1 MLKKIW
7 WIEIYLYLCLNKS
20 KTMKNFFKRIWKRM
34 YVKYTLWMH
43 YRAFRPKE
51 VKTQN
56 ESICSAICRKMI
68 THRDS
73 EFMIAPLSEK
83 RYIKNPTL
91 NLFVV
96 LEDRQ
101 VSITNH
107 VYHYDVRLSDRD
119 WNKLIHSY
127 NEKTEN
133 LRMGYE
139 NEIKSQIVHSLSKIL
154 DKISEK

>member
-1 MLKKIW
+1 
-7 WIEIYLYLCLNKS
+7 
-20 KTMKNFFKRIWKRM
+20 MKNFFKRLWKRK
-34 YVKYTLWMH
+34 YVKYTLWLQ
-43 YRAFRPKE
+43 YRAFKPKE
-51 VKTQN
+51 EKTQN
-56 ESICSAICRKMI
+56 EAICTAICRKMI
-68 THRDS
+68 AHKDS
-73 EFMIAPLSEK
+73 KFMIAPISDK
-83 RYIKNPTL
+83 RYIKNATL

-119 WNKLIHSY
+119 WYKLIRSY
-127 NEKTEN
+127 NEKTED

>member
-1 MLKKIW
+1 MKK
-7 WIEIYLYLCLNKS
+7 
-20 KTMKNFFKRIWKRM
+20 FFKRVWKRF
-34 YVKYTLWMH
+34 YVKYTLWMQ
-43 YRAFRPKE
+43 YRAFKPKE
-51 VKTQN
+51 EKTQN
-56 ESICSAICRKMI
+56 ESICNAICRKMI
-68 THRDS
+68 LHKDS
-73 EFMIAPLSEK
+73 KFMIAPLSEK

-107 VYHYDVRLSDRD
+107 VYHYDVKLTERD

>member
-1 MLKKIW
+1 
-7 WIEIYLYLCLNKS
+7 
-20 KTMKNFFKRIWKRM
+20 MKNFLKRLWKRM
-34 YVKYTLWMH
+34 YVKYTLWMQ

-51 VKTQN
+51 EKTQN
-56 ESICSAICRKMI
+56 EAICTAICRKMI
-68 THRDS
+68 SHEDS
-73 EFMIAPLSEK
+73 KFMIAPLSEK
-83 RYIKNPTL
+83 RYIKNATL

-107 VYHYDVRLSDRD
+107 VYHYDVKLSDRD
-119 WNKLIHSY
+119 WYKLIRSY

>member
-1 MLKKIW
+1 MKK
-7 WIEIYLYLCLNKS
+7 
-20 KTMKNFFKRIWKRM
+20 FFKRLWKRK
-34 YVKYTLWMH
+34 YVKYTLWLQ
-43 YRAFRPKE
+43 YRAFKPKE
-51 VKTQN
+51 EKTQN
-56 ESICSAICRKMI
+56 EAICTAICRKMI
-68 THRDS
+68 AHEDS
-73 EFMIAPLSEK
+73 KFMIAPISDK
-83 RYIKNPTL
+83 RYIKNATL

-107 VYHYDVRLSDRD
+107 VYHYDVRLTDRD
-119 WNKLIHSY
+119 WYKLIRSY
-127 NEKTEN
+127 NERTED

>member
-1 MLKKIW
+1 
-7 WIEIYLYLCLNKS
+7 
-20 KTMKNFFKRIWKRM
+20 
-34 YVKYTLWMH
+34 
-43 YRAFRPKE
+43 
-51 VKTQN
+51 
-56 ESICSAICRKMI
+56 
-68 THRDS
+68 
-73 EFMIAPLSEK
+73 MIAPLSEK
-83 RYIKNPTL
+83 RYIKNATL

-119 WNKLIHSY
+119 WYKIIRNY
-127 NEKTEN
+127 DEKTDN

-154 DKISEK
+154 GKISEK

>member
-1 MLKKIW
+1 MKK
-7 WIEIYLYLCLNKS
+7 
-20 KTMKNFFKRIWKRM
+20 FFKRLWKRK
-34 YVKYTLWMH
+34 YVKYTLWLQ
-43 YRAFRPKE
+43 YRAFKPKE
-51 VKTQN
+51 EKTQN
-56 ESICSAICRKMI
+56 ESICNAICRKMI
-68 THRDS
+68 AHEDS
-73 EFMIAPLSEK
+73 KFMIAPISDK
-83 RYIKNPTL
+83 RYIKNATL

-107 VYHYDVRLSDRD
+107 VYHYDVRLTDRD
-119 WNKLIHSY
+119 WYKLIRSY
-127 NEKTEN
+127 NERTED